1 MNRRELLDAGVAAG
15 AGATIVGARRAKAA
29 AGRSKA
35 NDLNVAIIGCGPQ
48 GRELVATA
56 LHRNGQGFG
65 ARFRAVCDIW
75 DYHRERTV
83 HLLKTRGQAAN
94 AYEDYRDMLAGE
106 KDLDAV
112 IIATPDF
119 VHAEQAGACLAAGLH
134 VYCEQPMAH
143 TVAAA
148 RSMVRTMRKTGKLL
162 QIGHQ
167 RRSSPRYLYALEKI
181 VKPGYMLG
189 PITAAGA
196 QWRPGIVGA
205 LGMLKGHVIDTDTL
219 MRYGYRSAREFRNW
233 WWYSRYSAGM
243 FARVATRQ
251 LDVLNWFTGALPR
264 SVVATGGIDRN
275 DGRQWP
281 DNVIAIYEYDTPR
294 GPFRA
299 FYVMPGNTPTGS
311 HREQLMGPMGTLTLT
326 EEPRGTFYHWPIDDH
341 KAGWER
347 YVYEGTILDPLEHKP
362 RPKSRSAVIDV
373 RIRNGSMTIPCPF
386 AAEFSSPPFQGHLAN
401 FFDAVGGR
409 GKLNCPADVA
419 FRSELPVYKTND
431 AIEAGQK
438 LDLTE
443 DDYRL

>member
-1 MNRRELLDAGVAAG
+1 MNRRELLSAALAAG
-15 AGATIVGARRAKAA
+15 AGATVVGAKRAKAA
-29 AGRSKA
+29 AGRSRS
-35 NDLNVAIIGCGPQ
+35 NDLNVAVIGCGTQ
-48 GRELVATA
+48 GRELLVTA
-56 LHRNGQGFG
+56 LHRNGQEFG
-65 ARFRAVCDIW
+65 LRFRAVCDIW
-75 DYHRERTV
+75 DYHRQQAL
-83 HLLKTRGQAAN
+83 HLLKTRGQTAG
-94 AYEDYRDMLAGE
+94 AYENYRDMLARE

-119 VHAEQAGACLAAGLH
+119 AHAEQTNACLAAGLH

-167 RRSSPRYLYALEKI
+167 RRSNPRYLYALEKI
-181 VKPGYMLG
+181 VQPGYMLG

-196 QWRPGIVGA
+196 QWRPGIVGM
-205 LGMLKGHVIDTDTL
+205 LGMPKGRAIDTDTL
-219 MRYGYRSAREFRNW
+219 VRYGYDFAEDFRNW

-243 FARVATRQ
+243 FVRLATRQ
-251 LDVLNWFTGALPR
+251 IDVLNWFTGALPR
-264 SVVATGGIDRN
+264 SVAATGGIDCD

-299 FYVMPGNTPTGS
+299 FYLMPGNTPS
-311 HREQLMGPMGTLTLT
+311 DNHREQLMGPMGTLTLT
-326 EEPRGTFYHWPIDDH
+326 EGPRGSFYHWPIDS
-341 KAGWER
+341 KVQWER
-347 YVYEGTILDPLEHKP
+347 YVYEGAILDPLEPKP
-362 RPKSRSAVIDV
+362 RPKGKAVIDI
-373 RIRNGSMTIPCPF
+373 RIKGGSMTIPCPF
-386 AAEFSSPPFQGHLAN
+386 AVEFSSPPYHGHLAN
-401 FFDAVGGR
+401 FFDAVR
-409 GKLNCPADVA
+409 GKAKLNCPADVA

-431 AIEAGQK
+431 AIEAGKK